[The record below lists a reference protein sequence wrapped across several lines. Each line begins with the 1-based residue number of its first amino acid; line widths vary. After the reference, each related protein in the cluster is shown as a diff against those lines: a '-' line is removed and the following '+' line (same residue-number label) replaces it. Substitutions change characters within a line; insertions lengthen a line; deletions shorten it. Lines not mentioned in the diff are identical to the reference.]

1 MNSLPPYFTTEIFN
15 NSAFYKSYDYLTRE
29 QADKLYLSINALSN
43 LNLDSLNVAVKG
55 IAEPEKCLITNAT
68 NDISNINILSS
79 NIISTTS
86 RIETQNTS
94 TTLITSSS
102 NCDNYGLHLHSVLAS
117 SNGIYPGTSIAFN
130 NSSLDNVP
138 LANICLDK
146 IGSGNGNL
154 IFSVRNGTNC
164 LEVARILSTGL
175 NIAGNLN
182 LTTPTAGFQTLLNAV
197 NTSSNVTCQIQ
208 VGNTETFIGN
218 SSNHNTVIMGNGSR
232 LITCLPGGNIAIG
245 GTTTTYKLG
254 VNGTL
259 NCTNLYRNDTICD
272 LPLIQGVTTIGTC
285 YANKVLTCNGTLD
298 TIGLNSLTSTILI
311 CDTLSKT
318 GTLNVTPTTLN
329 LNPTTLQ
336 LRGTTISATGTEI
349 NILSGVTAT
358 TADLNYTDI
367 TTLGT
372 FQVSKVLTLDASG
385 RGIMPLGTDDT
396 NCIRYSSGTTFRET
410 INLYRTSDTT
420 GLIIASKTNGVS
432 TSKSYPI
439 LRLISTSDPANLGTG
454 SGVAATTN
462 DLLRMDWNDKP
473 TTGFTSQTH
482 RLCFDIGNTRP
493 YYTAA
498 GYPHTFGISTSANA
512 LSLSVNSSSAI
523 PTSNC
528 LYLVN
533 DTINK
538 LLYNTNTAYTN
549 ADWGTAN
556 ITLNEGNIFIKSS
569 NDLNGDSTAYDM
581 PLMMV
586 SSHATPVAF
595 GVEIHNGSSGTSA
608 NAAFVGTLTSNALA
622 FMTGNNRR
630 MTILSTGYVGIGTG
644 TPVAPLQ
651 VSTNIS
657 YTWNSS
663 GAVGT
668 TVYRLRTDSGNTE
681 TATGTPITYTNVTAI
696 FNGYIGCE
704 AMVMQSDRRLK
715 TNITNVPIE
724 RVECFY
730 KELQVKSFN
739 WKKHL
744 DKPKELGLIAQD
756 VLNGGF
762 LDLIARIPDSDE
774 ELENSKDPWLEPKNE
789 KLHVDYS
796 KISIYNMRMIQALIN
811 RIEELE
817 KKIR

>member
-43 LNLDSLNVAVKG
+43 LNLDALNVAVKG

-68 NDISNINILSS
+68 NDISGINILSATS
-79 NIISTTS
+79 ITALNSLEISGAGHLTV
-86 RIETQNTS
+86 
-94 TTLITSSS
+94 SSS
-102 NCDNYGLHLHSVLAS
+102 SHIKVN
-117 SNGIYPGTSIAFN
+117 
-130 NSSLDNVP
+130 
-138 LANICLDK
+138 
-146 IGSGNGNL
+146 
-154 IFSVRNGTNC
+154 
-164 LEVARILSTGL
+164 
-175 NIAGNLN
+175 NIADYNNANPSITTKGGIFAEKGIECNYLN

-298 TIGLNSLTSTILI
+298 TIGLNSLTSTIII

-318 GTLNVTPTTLN
+318 GILNVTPTTLN

-358 TADLNYTDI
+358 TTDLNYTDI

-372 FQVSKVLTLDASG
+372 FQISKFLSLDASG
-385 RGIMPLGTDDT
+385 IGIMPLGTSNG
-396 NCIRYSSGTTFRET
+396 NCFRFSSGTSFRET
-410 INLYRTSDTT
+410 LNIYRETDTT
-420 GLIIASKTNGVS
+420 GIIIASRTNGVS

-439 LRLISTSDPANLGTG
+439 LRLISTVDPANLGTG
-454 SGVAATTN
+454 SGVSATSN
-462 DLLRMDWNDKP
+462 DLLRLDWNDKP

-493 YYTAA
+493 YYSGA
-498 GYPHTFGISTSANA
+498 GYPHTFGIATSGNA
-512 LSLSVNSSSAI
+512 FSINVNGTSAI
-523 PTSNC
+523 PGSDC
-528 LYLVN
+528 LYIVA

-538 LLYNTNTAYTN
+538 MLYNTNTPYTN
-549 ADWGTAN
+549 ANYGTAN
-556 ITLNEGNIFIKSS
+556 ITFNKGNLHIKAT
-569 NDLNGDSTAYDM
+569 NDLNGNSTVYDM
-581 PLMMV
+581 PLMLI
-586 SSHATPVAF
+586 SSNASPIEF
-595 GVEIHNGSSGTSA
+595 GVEIHNGTKATAA
-608 NAAFVGTLTSNALA
+608 NAAFLGTLSNNALA
-622 FMTGNNRR
+622 FMTNNNRR

-663 GAVGT
+663 GNVGT
-668 TVYRLRTDSGNTE
+668 TVYRLRTDSGVTE

-817 KKIR
+817 KKIEESKIN